1 MKERINLVIIIAAL
15 LAFLYIFQKYFSTM
29 WAVILLASLM
39 VLYGIYMQIAY
50 KHRKRKKRKN
60 PTPLNYDF
68 KPLVSIMIPAH
79 NEAVVIE
86 NTVEN
91 LLKLDYEN
99 FEIIVIDDRSEDN
112 TAQKVMELAQKYEKV
127 QAIVRPKDAF
137 PGKSAVLNE
146 ALEIAKGEAILV
158 FDADAKVEQNF
169 LTQLVPYLEPSD
181 VGAVQARK
189 VIMNADTNFLTRCQ
203 NNEYAFDCHVQVGR
217 DSVKGAVELRGNGEL
232 IKREALIDIGGWNN
246 YTITD
251 DLDMSARLQINGWD
265 IRFIPNVCVYEEGIT
280 KLLPLIK
287 QRRRWCEGSIRRYLE
302 YFTEIL
308 LSEKMSLRTGF
319 DMLVYISEFIL
330 PFWIIAEM
338 AIQGLCYLKGYENSI
353 LSSIVVFL
361 GIIIC
366 AGFSMWYSINKYN
379 KIKALPALKQ
389 ALETGTYF
397 FLLWTPIVTFIV
409 FKIIFTKKTMDWG
422 KTQHGN
428 QNKTE
433 QKDLV
438 TQK

>member
-127 QAIVRPKDAF
+127 HAIVRPKDAF

-203 NNEYAFDCHVQVGR
+203 NNEYAFRYLGEKLR
-217 DSVKGAVELRGNGEL
+217 SNRELLLMAVKQNGEL
-232 IKREALIDIGGWNN
+232 LHYASKELKNDKIVVLEAIKNRANALYYASDEIKANKEIVMIAVSKDVHALRYASKELRNDKAYLNKFDNEYIPLVSNCIATLINRNDDDFFSYLSQLSRLQLELLPHTIPEETRDFFLKNIKEDGFQVKLCGAGGGGYLLGFCKNVDKINNFWNN
-246 YTITD
+246 
-251 DLDMSARLQINGWD
+251 
-265 IRFIPNVCVYEEGIT
+265 F
-280 KLLPLIK
+280 
-287 QRRRWCEGSIRRYLE
+287 GSKIV
-302 YFTEIL
+302 
-308 LSEKMSLRTGF
+308 
-319 DMLVYISEFIL
+319 LV
-330 PFWIIAEM
+330 
-338 AIQGLCYLKGYENSI
+338 K
-353 LSSIVVFL
+353 
-361 GIIIC
+361 
-366 AGFSMWYSINKYN
+366 
-379 KIKALPALKQ
+379 
-389 ALETGTYF
+389 
-397 FLLWTPIVTFIV
+397 
-409 FKIIFTKKTMDWG
+409 
-422 KTQHGN
+422 
-428 QNKTE
+428 
-433 QKDLV
+433 
-438 TQK
+438 